1 MNIANQPFKF
11 IENIHQ
17 RSSVNICQNSSPGMR
32 HPDPERVARKASHRI
47 NAKPLDIF
55 RKTKKV
61 QLPTLILNGY
71 EGFTLSVKNPKN
83 DGYAKLS
90 HNSLVVFL

>member
-1 MNIANQPFKF
+1 MPEGRAKGWAANPDKKFKILKLIFQRIALTRMNIANQPFKF

-32 HPDPERVARKASHRI
+32 HPDPESVAQKASHRI

-61 QLPTLILNGY
+61 KYSYQ
-71 EGFTLSVKNPKN
+71 
-83 DGYAKLS
+83 
-90 HNSLVVFL
+90 H